1 MIGELEHRHKK
12 AILKTE
18 EQVRI
23 VNKLVQYLASLEY
36 WEDPDNGVWE
46 NEEMVHASSVGAC
59 LAGLKSI
66 RRLEKIEVP
75 DWLIDKGRRA
85 LDALL
90 PRESKERFVD
100 LALLS
105 LIYPYHIVS
114 AKQRDQIL
122 ENVEYHLVRERGVI
136 RYKNDWYYN
145 KNPDGQSEEAEWT
158 FGFSWLAIIYEELG
172 EKKRAQF
179 YIDKMLA
186 TDSPK
191 GVPELYYS
199 NSPHF
204 NENTPLGWAES
215 LFIVALHEFHS
226 KHMVKKSQILFLLQ
240 LKNVK

>member
-1 MIGELEHRHKK
+1 MVIKDWKTIEKTYESLLEIFLKHEYKIDEALKRKPQHRHEYIHARFHPETFDEFWEEWGNMQNDSIGSILFMIGELEHRHKK

-90 PRESKERFVD
+90 QENQRRD
-100 LALLS
+100 LS
-105 LIYPYHIVS
+105 T
-114 AKQRDQIL
+114 
-122 ENVEYHLVRERGVI
+122 
-136 RYKNDWYYN
+136 W
-145 KNPDGQSEEAEWT
+145 
-158 FGFSWLAIIYEELG
+158 
-172 EKKRAQF
+172 
-179 YIDKMLA
+179 
-186 TDSPK
+186 
-191 GVPELYYS
+191 
-199 NSPHF
+199 HF
-204 NENTPLGWAES
+204 CL
-215 LFIVALHEFHS
+215 
-226 KHMVKKSQILFLLQ
+226 
-240 LKNVK
+240 